1 MKPFLKNC
9 FQVFLCLYR
18 SHPSYHQPTPSR
30 GQGAETPFRGLG
42 GRTPSRGQGVNLHA
56 LAYLGSRYPCHL
68 KALNRLVSIIYHIKA
83 AVQLVLTPVV
93 NRKSYFLLPTSN
105 HPRSSVFCL
114 PSLYIRYRSSVIQ
127 PLTIYLLLAFILPPK
142 VAFTQS
148 TGDLSYNPAPVVIYG
163 EITSKQLT
171 DTISLFVHADFLGE
185 SVFMPPPQFF
195 SIIPKLGDGNQGLPG
210 TLAFSFQTEP
220 IQDFAYLHIAAL
232 ENDILMDYFLAM
244 PGDSVGIKLDR
255 IKNTLVF
262 SGPDAERYSVQQ
274 EIMMAHQ
281 RYLFEKPASIVV
293 ADKEKFLAKNQLTSD
308 RAYGIRYFEPVQKE
322 TEELDY
328 IASILE
334 EDPFAHPGF
343 KVIKRYRGELEENFL
358 KILEANLYG
367 MIKKTGVFRF
377 NYSKKANKENWNKL
391 YKESIK
397 NIPTDLFSAQA
408 TYKAYHMTDLILEKA
423 IAGFYAGEAHP
434 YTSLKDTEDPLLRD
448 RLVTKYLV
456 KYFDRIAKREEYI
469 NEAVTFV
476 TDHASIEV
484 LLQYKNN
491 LSIGKEAFPFTLTD
505 TKGNKVNLQDL
516 KGKVLFMDFWF
527 TGCQACVAYYK
538 NSLHPAEL
546 HFKDNPE
553 ILFISVS
560 TDKSKSRWLSSVE
573 GGKYTSPEAI
583 NLFTEEQGIN
593 HPFLQHYNIHAF
605 PYQLLIDREGK
616 VLKLSGMQTGP
627 DELIG
632 ILEEALSK

>member
-9 FQVFLCLYR
+9 FQAFLCLYR

-30 GQGAETPFRGLG
+30 GQEPESSTPFRGLG
-42 GRTPSRGQGVNLHA
+42 GRTPFRGQGANLHA

-68 KALNRLVSIIYHIKA
+68 KALNRLVSIIYNLKA
-83 AVQLVLTPVV
+83 VHRFVLGTLYLVP
-93 NRKSYFLLPTSN
+93 NTS
-105 HPRSSVFCL
+105 FK
-114 PSLYIRYRSSVIQ
+114 
-127 PLTIYLLLAFILPPK
+127 PLTIYLLLAFILCPK

-148 TGDLSYNPAPVVIYG
+148 TGDLSIPPAPVVIYG

-171 DTISLFVHADFLGE
+171 DTISVFVHADFLGE
-185 SVFMPPPQFF
+185 SVFMPPPQYFT
-195 SIIPKLGDGNQGLPG
+195 IIPYLGDGTNGLPG
-210 TLAFSFQTEP
+210 TLAFSFQTQP

-255 IKNTLVF
+255 IKNSLVF
-262 SGPDAERYSVQQ
+262 SGPDADRYNIQQ
-274 EIMMAHQ
+274 EIMLAHQ
-281 RYLFEKPASIVV
+281 RYLFERPASIVV
-293 ADKEKFLAKNQLTSD
+293 ADKEKFLANNPAPSQ
-308 RAYGIRYFEPVQKE
+308 RQYGLRYFTPIQKE
-322 TEELDY
+322 TEELGY

-334 EDPFAHPGF
+334 EDPFKHPGF
-343 KVIKRYRGELEENFL
+343 KVIERYKGQLDNDFL
-358 KILEANLYG
+358 QILGANLYG
-367 MIKKTGVFRF
+367 MIMKTGVFRF
-377 NYSKKANKENWNKL
+377 NYSKKANKENWVGL
-391 YKESIK
+391 YQESIK
-397 NIPTDLFSAQA
+397 DIPTDLFPPHT
-408 TYKAYHMTDLILEKA
+408 TYKAYHLTDLILEKD
-423 IAGFYAGEAHP
+423 IAGFFAGEAHP
-434 YTSLKDTEDPLLRD
+434 YQKLKETADPLLRD
-448 RLVTKYLV
+448 RLITKYLV
-456 KYFDRIAKREEYI
+456 KYFDRISKREEYI
-469 NEAVTFV
+469 NEAITYV
-476 TDHASIEV
+476 TDPASLST
-484 LLQYKNN
+484 LLQYQNN
-491 LSIGKEAFPFTLTD
+491 LSIGKVAYPFSLTD
-505 TKGNKVNLQDL
+505 TKGNKVTLQDL

-573 GGKYTSPEAI
+573 GGKYTSPVAI

-627 DELIG
+627 KELIG

>member
-1 MKPFLKNC
+1 
-9 FQVFLCLYR
+9 
-18 SHPSYHQPTPSR
+18 
-30 GQGAETPFRGLG
+30 
-42 GRTPSRGQGVNLHA
+42 
-56 LAYLGSRYPCHL
+56 
-68 KALNRLVSIIYHIKA
+68 
-83 AVQLVLTPVV
+83 
-93 NRKSYFLLPTSN
+93 
-105 HPRSSVFCL
+105 
-114 PSLYIRYRSSVIQ
+114 
-127 PLTIYLLLAFILPPK
+127 
-142 VAFTQS
+142 
-148 TGDLSYNPAPVVIYG
+148 VVIYG

-171 DTISLFVHADFLGE
+171 DTISVFVHADFLGE
-185 SVFMPPPQFF
+185 SVFMPPPQYF
-195 SIIPKLGDGNQGLPG
+195 SIVPHLGDGAQGLPG

-232 ENDILMDYFLAM
+232 ENDILMDYFLAL

-262 SGPDAERYSVQQ
+262 SGPDADRYNIQQ
-274 EIMMAHQ
+274 EIMMAHK
-281 RYLFEKPASIVV
+281 RYLFKKPASIVV
-293 ADKEKFLAKNQLTSD
+293 ADKEKFLSKYSLNSG
-308 RAYGIRYFEPVQKE
+308 RAYGIRYFEPIQKE

-328 IASILE
+328 IAGILK
-334 EDPFAHPGF
+334 EDPFEHPGF
-343 KVIKRYRGELEENFL
+343 KVIERYRGELEEDFL

-377 NYSKKANKENWNKL
+377 NYSKKANKENWIGL
-391 YKESIK
+391 YQKSIK
-397 NIPTDLFSAQA
+397 NIPTALFSPNT
-408 TYKAYHMTDLILEKA
+408 TYKAYHLTDLILEKE
-423 IAGFYAGEAHP
+423 IAGFYSGEAHP
-434 YTSLKDTEDPLLRD
+434 YESLKETNDYLLRD

-469 NEAVTFV
+469 KEAITYV
-476 TDHASIEV
+476 TDPSSLGT

-491 LSIGKEAFPFTLTD
+491 LSIGKEAFPFSLTD
-505 TKGNKVNLQDL
+505 TKGNKVTLQDL

-527 TGCQACVAYYK
+527 TGCQACVGYFQ
-538 NSLHPAEL
+538 NSLHPAEV
-546 HFKDNPE
+546 HFKDNQD

-560 TDKSKSRWLSSVE
+560 TDKSRTKWLNSVE
-573 GGKYTSPEAI
+573 GGKYTSQEAI

-605 PYQLLIDREGK
+605 PYQLLIDKEGK